1 MDPAALLLD
10 LAARPIIGHRGA
22 AAYAPE
28 NTVASFLLAL
38 EQGADAL
45 EFDVRVTRDG
55 EAVVV
60 HDPTLERT
68 TDAVGP
74 VRLHTLKELE
84 QVDAGFRFSPDGGR
98 DYPWRGKGVRIP
110 RLRQVIEDLPAVPL
124 LIEVKEP
131 EAQDAIAGVL
141 RDTGAAA
148 RAVLAGSDRRSLQAF
163 RAAPFHL
170 GASRRDIARLYFRWG
185 EPDPACR
192 CFAVPD
198 RFKFLPVPTR
208 RFVRAAHRRSATV
221 HVWTVDDPALARR
234 LWANGANGMV
244 TNRPDVM
251 VVARS
256 EFRVPSSESQ
266 G

>member
-28 NTVASFLLAL
+28 NTMASFHLAL

-55 EAVVV
+55 EAVVL

-74 VRLHTLKELE
+74 IRLHTLKELD
-84 QVDAGFRFSPDGGR
+84 QVDAGFRFTPDAGR

-131 EAQDAIAGVL
+131 GAQDAIARVL
-141 RDTGAAA
+141 RETGAAA
-148 RAVLAGSDRRSLQAF
+148 RAVLAGSDWRSLQAF
-163 RAAPFHL
+163 RAPPFHL

-198 RFKFLPVPTR
+198 RFKFFPVPTR

-244 TNRPDVM
+244 TNQPDAILK
-251 VVARS
+251 ARQ
-256 EFRVPSSESQ
+256 EQREM
-266 G
+266 

>member
-28 NTVASFLLAL
+28 NTMASFHLAL

-55 EAVVV
+55 EAVVL

-74 VRLHTLKELE
+74 IRLHTLKELD
-84 QVDAGFRFSPDGGR
+84 QVDAGFRFTPDAGR

-110 RLRQVIEDLPAVPL
+110 RLRQVIEDLPAIPL

-131 EAQDAIAGVL
+131 EAQEAIARVL
-141 RDTGAAA
+141 RETGAAA
-148 RAVLAGSDRRSLQAF
+148 RAVLAGSDWRSLQAF
-163 RAAPFHL
+163 RAPPFHL

-192 CFAVPD
+192 SFAVPD

-244 TNRPDVM
+244 TNRPDVILK
-251 VVARS
+251 ARQ
-256 EFRVPSSESQ
+256 EQREM
-266 G
+266 

>member
-22 AAYAPE
+22 AAHAPE
-28 NTVASFLLAL
+28 NTMASFHLAL

-55 EAVVV
+55 EAVVL

-74 VRLHTLKELE
+74 IRLHTLKELD
-84 QVDAGFRFSPDGGR
+84 QVDAGFRFTPDAGR

-131 EAQDAIAGVL
+131 GAQDAIARVL
-141 RDTGAAA
+141 RETGAAA
-148 RAVLAGSDRRSLQAF
+148 RAVLAGSDWRSLQAF
-163 RAAPFHL
+163 RAPPFHL

-198 RFKFLPVPTR
+198 RFKFFPVPTR
-208 RFVRAAHRRSATV
+208 RFVRAAPRRSATV
-221 HVWTVDDPALARR
+221 NVWTVDDPALARR

-244 TNRPDVM
+244 TNRPDVILK
-251 VVARS
+251 ARQ
-256 EFRVPSSESQ
+256 EQREM
-266 G
+266 

>member
-22 AAYAPE
+22 AGYAPE
-28 NTVASFLLAL
+28 NTMASFHLAL

-55 EAVVV
+55 EAVVL

-74 VRLHTLKELE
+74 IRLHTLKELE

-98 DYPWRGKGVRIP
+98 DYPWRGKDVRVP
-110 RLRQVIEDLPAVPL
+110 RLRQVLEDLPAVPL

-131 EAQDAIAGVL
+131 EAQEATARAL
-141 RDTGAAA
+141 RETGAAA
-148 RAVLAGSDRRSLQAF
+148 RSVLAGSNWRSLQAF
-163 RAAPFHL
+163 RAPPFHL
-170 GASRRDIARLYFRWG
+170 GASQRDIARLYFGWG

-208 RFVRAAHRRSATV
+208 RFVRAAHARGASV
-221 HVWTVDDPALARR
+221 HVWTVDDPSLARR

-244 TNRPDVM
+244 TNRPDVIAK
-251 VVARS
+251 VR
-256 EFRVPSSESQ
+256 
-266 G
+266 GT

>member
-28 NTVASFLLAL
+28 NTMASFHLAL

-55 EAVVV
+55 EAVVL
-60 HDPTLERT
+60 HDRTLDRT
-68 TDAVGP
+68 TDAIGP
-74 VRLHTLKELE
+74 IRLHTLKELE

-110 RLRQVIEDLPAVPL
+110 RLNQVIEDLPAVPL

-131 EAQDAIAGVL
+131 EAQEAIARVL
-141 RDTGAAA
+141 LETGATA
-148 RAVLAGSDRRSLQAF
+148 RTVLAGSDWRSLLAF
-163 RAAPFHL
+163 RAPPFHL

-198 RFKFLPVPTR
+198 RFKFLPVPTG
-208 RFVRAAHRRSATV
+208 RFVDAAHARGASV
-221 HVWTVDDPALARR
+221 HVWTVDDPSLARR

-244 TNRPDVM
+244 TNRPDVILK
-251 VVARS
+251 ARQQR
-256 EFRVPSSESQ
+256 EK
-266 G
+266 

>member
-28 NTVASFLLAL
+28 NTMASFHLAL

-55 EAVVV
+55 EAVVL

-74 VRLHTLKELE
+74 IRLHTLKELD
-84 QVDAGFRFSPDGGR
+84 QVDAGFRFTPDAGR

-131 EAQDAIAGVL
+131 GAQDAIARVL
-141 RDTGAAA
+141 RETGAAA
-148 RAVLAGSDRRSLQAF
+148 RAVLAGSDWRSLQAF
-163 RAAPFHL
+163 RAPPFHL

-198 RFKFLPVPTR
+198 RFKFFPVPTR

-244 TNRPDVM
+244 TNRPDVILK
-251 VVARS
+251 ARQ
-256 EFRVPSSESQ
+256 EQREM
-266 G
+266 

>member
-10 LAARPIIGHRGA
+10 LAARPVIGHRGA

-28 NTVASFLLAL
+28 NTMASFHLAL
-38 EQGADAL
+38 EQGADAF

-55 EAVVV
+55 EAVVL

-68 TDAVGP
+68 TDVVGP
-74 VRLHTLKELE
+74 LRLRTLQELE
-84 QVDAGFRFSPDGGR
+84 HVDAGFRFSPDGGR
-98 DYPWRGKGVRIP
+98 FYPWRGKGVRIP

-131 EAQDAIAGVL
+131 EAQEAIARVL
-141 RDTGAAA
+141 LETGATA
-148 RAVLAGSDRRSLQAF
+148 RAVLAGSDWRSLQAF
-163 RAAPFHL
+163 RAPPFHL

-208 RFVRAAHRRSATV
+208 RFVDAAHRRGATV
-221 HVWTVDDPALARR
+221 HVWTVDDPFLARR
-234 LWANGANGMV
+234 LWDNGANGMV
-244 TNRPDVM
+244 TNRPDVILK
-251 VVARS
+251 ARQ
-256 EFRVPSSESQ
+256 EQRER
-266 G
+266 

>member
-28 NTVASFLLAL
+28 NTMASFHLAL

-55 EAVVV
+55 EAVVL

-74 VRLHTLKELE
+74 IRLHTLKELD
-84 QVDAGFRFSPDGGR
+84 QVDAGFRFTPDAGR

-131 EAQDAIAGVL
+131 GAQDAIARVL
-141 RDTGAAA
+141 RETGAAA
-148 RAVLAGSDRRSLQAF
+148 RAVLAGSDWRSLQAF
-163 RAAPFHL
+163 RAPPFHL
-170 GASRRDIARLYFRWG
+170 GASQRDIARLYFGWG

-244 TNRPDVM
+244 TNRPDVILK
-251 VVARS
+251 ARQ
-256 EFRVPSSESQ
+256 EQREM
-266 G
+266 

>member
-28 NTVASFLLAL
+28 NTMASFHLAL

-55 EAVVV
+55 EAVVL

-74 VRLHTLKELE
+74 IRLHTLKELD
-84 QVDAGFRFSPDGGR
+84 QVDAGFRFTPDAGR

-131 EAQDAIAGVL
+131 GAQDAIARVL
-141 RDTGAAA
+141 RETGAAA
-148 RAVLAGSDRRSLQAF
+148 RAVLAGSDWRSLQAF
-163 RAAPFHL
+163 RAPPFHL

-198 RFKFLPVPTR
+198 RFKFFPVPTR

-221 HVWTVDDPALARR
+221 HVWTVDDPAIARR

-244 TNRPDVM
+244 TNRPDVILK
-251 VVARS
+251 ARQ
-256 EFRVPSSESQ
+256 EQREM
-266 G
+266 

>member
-1 MDPAALLLD
+1 MHYVSMDPAALLLD

-28 NTVASFLLAL
+28 NTMASFHLAL

-55 EAVVV
+55 EAVVL

-68 TDAVGP
+68 TDAGGP
-74 VRLHTLKELE
+74 IRLRTLKELE

-131 EAQDAIAGVL
+131 EAQEAIARVL
-141 RDTGAAA
+141 LETGATA
-148 RAVLAGSDRRSLQAF
+148 RTVLAGSDWRSLLAF
-163 RAAPFHL
+163 RAPPFHL
-170 GASRRDIARLYFRWG
+170 GASRRDIARVYFRWG

-208 RFVRAAHRRSATV
+208 RFVDAAHRRGATV
-221 HVWTVDDPALARR
+221 HVWTVDDPSLARR

-244 TNRPDVM
+244 TNRPDAILK
-251 VVARS
+251 ARQ
-256 EFRVPSSESQ
+256 EQREM
-266 G
+266 

>member
-28 NTVASFLLAL
+28 NTMASFHLAL

-45 EFDVRVTRDG
+45 EFDVRITLDG
-55 EAVVV
+55 EAVVL

-74 VRLHTLKELE
+74 IRLRTLKELE
-84 QVDAGFRFSPDGGR
+84 QVDAGFRFSPDGGQ
-98 DYPWRGKGVRIP
+98 DYPCRGKGVRIP
-110 RLRQVIEDLPAVPL
+110 RLRQIIEDLPAVPL

-131 EAQDAIAGVL
+131 EAQKAITRVL
-141 RDTGAAA
+141 RETGAAD
-148 RAVLAGSDRRSLQAF
+148 RAVLAGSDWRSLQAF
-163 RAAPFHL
+163 RTPPFYL
-170 GASRRDIARLYFRWG
+170 GASRRDIARLYFGWG

-198 RFKFLPVPTR
+198 RFKFFPVPTR
-208 RFVRAAHRRSATV
+208 RFVRAAHARGASV
-221 HVWTVDDPALARR
+221 HVWTVDDPSLARR
-234 LWANGANGMV
+234 LWTNGANGMV
-244 TNRPDVM
+244 TNRPDVIAK
-251 VVARS
+251 VR
-256 EFRVPSSESQ
+256 
-266 G
+266 GT

>member
-28 NTVASFLLAL
+28 NTMASFHLAL

-55 EAVVV
+55 EAVVL

-74 VRLHTLKELE
+74 IRLRTLKEVE

-98 DYPWRGKGVRIP
+98 DYPCRGKGVRIP
-110 RLRQVIEDLPAVPL
+110 RLRQIIEDLPAVPL

-131 EAQDAIAGVL
+131 EAQEAITRVL
-141 RDTGAAA
+141 RETGAAD
-148 RAVLAGSDRRSLQAF
+148 RAVLAGSDWRSLEAF
-163 RAAPFHL
+163 RAPPFHL
-170 GASRRDIARLYFRWG
+170 GASRRDIARLYFGWG

-198 RFKFLPVPTR
+198 RFKFFPVPTR
-208 RFVRAAHRRSATV
+208 RFVRAAHARAASV
-221 HVWTVDDPALARR
+221 HVWTVDDPSLARR

-244 TNRPDVM
+244 TNRPDVIAK
-251 VVARS
+251 VR
-256 EFRVPSSESQ
+256 
-266 G
+266 GT

>member
-28 NTVASFLLAL
+28 NTMASFHLAL

-55 EAVVV
+55 EAVVL
-60 HDPTLERT
+60 HDPTLDRT

-74 VRLHTLKELE
+74 FRLRTLKELE
-84 QVDAGFRFSPDGGR
+84 EVDAGFRFSPDGGR
-98 DYPWRGKGVRIP
+98 NYPWRGKGVRIP

-131 EAQDAIAGVL
+131 EAQEAITRVL
-141 RDTGAAA
+141 RETGAAD
-148 RAVLAGSDRRSLQAF
+148 RAVLAGSDWRSLQAF
-163 RAAPFHL
+163 RPPPFHL
-170 GASRRDIARLYFRWG
+170 GASRRDIARLYFGWG

-198 RFKFLPVPTR
+198 RFKFFPVPTR
-208 RFVRAAHRRSATV
+208 RFVRAAHARGASV
-221 HVWTVDDPALARR
+221 HVWTVDDPSLARR
-234 LWANGANGMV
+234 LWTNGANGMV
-244 TNRPDVM
+244 TNRPDVIAK
-251 VVARS
+251 VR
-256 EFRVPSSESQ
+256 
-266 G
+266 GT

>member
-1 MDPAALLLD
+1 MLLLD

-28 NTVASFLLAL
+28 NTMASFHLAL

-45 EFDVRVTRDG
+45 EFDVRMARDG
-55 EAVVV
+55 EAVVL
-60 HDPTLERT
+60 HDPTLDRT

-74 VRLHTLKELE
+74 IRLQTLKELE
-84 QVDAGFRFSPDGGR
+84 QVDAGYRFSPDGGR

-131 EAQDAIAGVL
+131 EAQEAITRVL
-141 RDTGAAA
+141 RETGAAA
-148 RAVLAGSDRRSLQAF
+148 RAVIAGSDWRSLQSF
-163 RAAPFHL
+163 RAPPFHL

-208 RFVRAAHRRSATV
+208 RFVRAAHARGASV
-221 HVWTVDDPALARR
+221 HVWTVDDPSLARR

-244 TNRPDVM
+244 TNRPDVIAK
-251 VVARS
+251 V
-256 EFRVPSSESQ
+256 RVPSTE
-266 G
+266 